1 MMVGHPVRVAAPQ
14 GELVSLGVLKDHLG
28 VVGAHDDARIAALL
42 AAAVAHL
49 DGWRGALGRCIL
61 TQSWRVDY
69 DDEGTHL
76 LPFPDVSTVTAVDAT
91 GAAVTAV
98 LSQGA
103 RGSYVKLEGPA
114 TVTAASDMPPAGDD
128 EPQPIESVVPR
139 ACRDLIAD
147 LEMSATFSWASKGP
161 LLVPSR
167 SEGPLHGSQTLKK
180 CSMCGHICNRPK
192 S

>member
-76 LPFPDVSTVTAVDAT
+76 LPFPDVSDGHGGGRHRGGGHGGAEPGRARILCDA
-91 GAAVTAV
+91 
-98 LSQGA
+98 
-103 RGSYVKLEGPA
+103 
-114 TVTAASDMPPAGDD
+114 
-128 EPQPIESVVPR
+128 
-139 ACRDLIAD
+139 
-147 LEMSATFSWASKGP
+147 
-161 LLVPSR
+161 
-167 SEGPLHGSQTLKK
+167 
-180 CSMCGHICNRPK
+180 
-192 S
+192 

>member
-76 LPFPDVSTVTAVDAT
+76 LPFPDVSAVTAVDAT

-103 RGSYVKLEGPA
+103 RGSYVTLEGPA
-114 TVTAASDMPPAGDD
+114 TVTLTAAIGADALPILRAAVCMLVGHWYEQRAAVIVGTANEMPLSFQA
-128 EPQPIESVVPR
+128 
-139 ACRDLIAD
+139 LIGT
-147 LEMSATFSWASKGP
+147 LRW
-161 LLVPSR
+161 VR
-167 SEGPLHGSQTLKK
+167 S
-180 CSMCGHICNRPK
+180 
-192 S
+192 

>member
-76 LPFPDVSTVTAVDAT
+76 LPFPDVSTVTAVDASPYGLGVVEAELDGDTVEQLGSLHERARATDATDTRDGNVGT
-91 GAAVTAV
+91 G
-98 LSQGA
+98 SG
-103 RGSYVKLEGPA
+103 G
-114 TVTAASDMPPAGDD
+114 
-128 EPQPIESVVPR
+128 
-139 ACRDLIAD
+139 
-147 LEMSATFSWASKGP
+147 
-161 LLVPSR
+161 
-167 SEGPLHGSQTLKK
+167 
-180 CSMCGHICNRPK
+180 RP
-192 S
+192 